1 MEFSLF
7 VIACVVALVIL
18 STALAV
24 RREHRRVRSAMVGH
38 YGGPPNPYELAYLSG
53 GPRRVINTALG
64 LLARAG
70 AIRVSRGGQ
79 ASLVAGA
86 KPSPDPVEY
95 AVMEALHLRGGS
107 APVGEVRRA
116 VAEGQSV
123 DSLRYRLLGLGLLVP
138 EGALDH
144 AQALL
149 SRLQIASIVEV
160 VVVAGI
166 LLAGATGGLGTFAL
180 LVGMFSV
187 IGGFS
192 TYARQRRALRDVLSN
207 AGHQVLAAARRT
219 YVRGARPLAPD
230 LAFAVGIPVAL
241 YGLSELNE
249 PGLEEELQRQTANGS
264 GNCATGA
271 CGGGPS
277 SGDGSSFGGG
287 GDFGSGGWGDS
298 GGSGDGGGSSDGGGG
313 SSCGGGCGGGGCGG

>member
-7 VIACVVALVIL
+7 VIAFVVGLVIL
-18 STALAV
+18 STAFALH
-24 RREHRRVRSAMVGH
+24 REHRRVRSAMIGH

-70 AIRVSRGGQ
+70 AIRISRGGQ

-86 KPSPDPVEY
+86 RPSPDPIEH
-95 AVMEALHLRGGS
+95 AVMESLHQRGGS

-116 VAEGQSV
+116 VAEGRSV
-123 DSLRYRLLGLGLLVP
+123 DGLRYRLLGLGLLVP

-144 AQALL
+144 AQVLL
-149 SRLQIASIVEV
+149 SRLQITSIIEV

-166 LLAGATGGLGTFAL
+166 LLAGATGGFGTFAL

-192 TYARQRRALRDVLSN
+192 VYARQKRALRDVLSHT
-207 AGHQVLAAARRT
+207 GHEVLASARRT
-219 YVRGARPLAPD
+219 YIRGARPVAPD

-241 YGLSELNE
+241 YGLSELDE
-249 PGLEEELQRQTANGS
+249 PGLEEELQRQTASGS
-264 GNCATGA
+264 SSCASGA
-271 CGGGPS
+271 CGGGSS
-277 SGDGSSFGGG
+277 SGDASSFGGG
-287 GDFGSGGWGDS
+287 GDFGSGGWG
-298 GGSGDGGGSSDGGGG
+298 GSSDGGGSGDGGGG
-313 SSCGGGCGGGGCGG
+313 SSCGGGCGGGCGG

>member
-1 MEFSLF
+1 MVLSLF
-7 VIACVVALVIL
+7 VIVLVVSLVIL
-18 STALAV
+18 STAVALH
-24 RREHRRVRSAMVGH
+24 REHRRVRSAMIGH

-70 AIRVSRGGQ
+70 AIRISRGGQ

-86 KPSPDPVEY
+86 RPSPDPIEY
-95 AVMEALHLRGGS
+95 AVMESLHQRGGS

-116 VAEGQSV
+116 VAEGKSV
-123 DSLRYRLLGLGLLVP
+123 DGLRYRLLGLGLLVP

-149 SRLQIASIVEV
+149 SRLQIASIIEV

-180 LVGMFSV
+180 LLGLFSV
-187 IGGFS
+187 VGGFS
-192 TYARQRRALRDVLSN
+192 VYARQKRALRDVLSH
-207 AGHQVLAAARRT
+207 AGHEALASARRT
-219 YVRGARPLAPD
+219 YARGARPLTPD

-241 YGLSELNE
+241 YGLGELNE
-249 PGLEEELQRQTANGS
+249 PGLEEELQRQTANS
-264 GNCATGA
+264 SSSCASGA
-271 CGGGPS
+271 CGGGSS
-277 SGDGSSFGGG
+277 SGDASSFGGG
-287 GDFGSGGWGDS
+287 GDFGSGGWG
-298 GGSGDGGGSSDGGGG
+298 GSSDGGGSGDGGGG

>member
-7 VIACVVALVIL
+7 VIACVVGLVIL
-18 STALAV
+18 STAFAV
-24 RREHRRVRSAMVGH
+24 HREHRRVRSAMISH

-86 KPSPDPVEY
+86 RPSPDPIEY

-107 APVGEVRRA
+107 APVDEIRRT
-116 VAEGQSV
+116 VAKGQSV
-123 DSLRYRLLGLGLLVP
+123 DGLRYRLLGLGLLVP

-149 SRLQIASIVEV
+149 SRLQFASIIEMI
-160 VVVAGI
+160 VVAGI
-166 LLAGATGGLGTFAL
+166 VLAGATGGLGTFAL
-180 LVGMFSV
+180 LVGVFSIV
-187 IGGFS
+187 GGLS
-192 TYARQRRALRDVLSN
+192 LHSRQKRTLRDALSH
-207 AGHQVLAAARRT
+207 AGHRMLASARGT
-219 YVRGARPLAPD
+219 YTRGARPLSPD

-249 PGLEEELQRQTANGS
+249 PGLEEELQRQTGS
-264 GNCATGA
+264 SNCATGA
-271 CGGGPS
+271 CGGGAS
-277 SGDGSSFGGG
+277 SGDGSFGGG

-298 GGSGDGGGSSDGGGG
+298 GGSSDGGGG
-313 SSCGGGCGGGGCGG
+313 SSCGGGGCGGGGCGG

>member
-7 VIACVVALVIL
+7 VIACVVGLVIL
-18 STALAV
+18 STAFALS
-24 RREHRRVRSAMVGH
+24 REHRRVRSAMIGH

-70 AIRVSRGGQ
+70 AIRISRGGQ

-86 KPSPDPVEY
+86 QPSPDPIEY
-95 AVMEALHLRGGS
+95 AVMETLHLRGGS

-123 DSLRYRLLGLGLLVP
+123 DGLRYRLLGLGLLVP

-149 SRLQIASIVEV
+149 SRLQVTSIIEMIF
-160 VVVAGI
+160 VAGI
-166 LLAGATGGLGTFAL
+166 LLAGATGGWGTFAL
-180 LVGMFSV
+180 LVGLVSV

-192 TYARQRRALRDVLSN
+192 VHTRQKRALRDVLSH
-207 AGHQVLAAARRT
+207 AGHQMLASARGT
-219 YVRGARPLAPD
+219 YARGARPLTPD

-249 PGLEEELQRQTANGS
+249 PGLEEELQRQNTTGS

-271 CGGGPS
+271 CGGGS
-277 SGDGSSFGGG
+277 LGGG
-287 GDFGSGGWGDS
+287 GDFGSGGWDGS
-298 GGSGDGGGSSDGGGG
+298 GGSGDSGGSSDGGGG